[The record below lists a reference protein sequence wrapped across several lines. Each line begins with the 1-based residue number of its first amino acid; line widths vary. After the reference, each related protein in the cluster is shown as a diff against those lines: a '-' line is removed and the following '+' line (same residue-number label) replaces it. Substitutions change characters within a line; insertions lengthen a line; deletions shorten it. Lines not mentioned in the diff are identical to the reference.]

1 MGRINL
7 NQWVASQ
14 QDKHFC
20 HCGCNQTIKVLR
32 DHHARGIPEF
42 INGHSS
48 RVSNPMQG
56 RFGRRNPN
64 FKRGRY
70 IDKHGYVVVLQG
82 RGRRNY
88 YAYEHRLVMEKHLRR
103 RLRPDEQVHHV
114 NGVKTDNHIENLQVL
129 SASEHTQLHQEQ
141 LRKQVGESRYLKAK
155 RRIHRGQPYKE
166 LLSCSA

>member
-1 MGRINL
+1 M

-14 QDKHFC
+14 QGKHFC
-20 HCGCNQTIKVLR
+20 HCGCNQPIKVLR

-70 IDKHGYVVVLQG
+70 IDKHGYVVVLKK
-82 RGRRNY
+82 RGRR
-88 YAYEHRLVMEKHLRR
+88 K
-103 RLRPDEQVHHV
+103 QVHHL
-114 NGVKTDNHIENLQVL
+114 NGVKTDNRIENLQVL
-129 SASEHTQLHQEQ
+129 SASEHTQLHQKQ
-141 LRKQVGESRYLKAK
+141 LRKQVGENRYLKAK
-155 RRIHRGQPYKE
+155 RRIHRGQSYKE
-166 LLSCSA
+166 LLACSA